1 MIYDGFVTAL
11 CCSESSTAIPQ
22 GAGGGMSDD
31 EDRRSLSED
40 EDGEIEDGAAV
51 DAIGG
56 EEGGADGASVDGE
69 LEPDR
74 QEKLDAE
81 AGTAEP
87 MMQRAEELDH
97 RASDTYN
104 DGDTYNN
111 DDDESYGGAPVEV
124 DEYEPVE
131 YQVTTREPSA
141 LAQIYG
147 DGASAGVELKP
158 ELARGLKLHGVH
170 ELVTW
175 TCTDGVG
182 VSRAGRSSGTS
193 RWCRASS

>member
-1 MIYDGFVTAL
+1 
-11 CCSESSTAIPQ
+11 
-22 GAGGGMSDD
+22 MSDD

-69 LEPDR
+69 LERDR
-74 QEKLDAE
+74 LEMLARLDAKASMVE
-81 AGTAEP
+81 L

-97 RASDTYN
+97 RASDMYN
-104 DGDTYNN
+104 DGDMYN
-111 DDDESYGGAPVEV
+111 DDDDELYGGAPVEV

-141 LAQIYG
+141 LGKSTATAHPPG
-147 DGASAGVELKP
+147 SSSSPSSRAGSSSTASTSSSRGRAPTASACP
-158 ELARGLKLHGVH
+158 
-170 ELVTW
+170 
-175 TCTDGVG
+175 
-182 VSRAGRSSGTS
+182 RAGRSSGTS

>member
-87 MMQRAEELDH
+87 MMQRA
-97 RASDTYN
+97 
-104 DGDTYNN
+104 
-111 DDDESYGGAPVEV
+111 
-124 DEYEPVE
+124 
-131 YQVTTREPSA
+131 
-141 LAQIYG
+141 
-147 DGASAGVELKP
+147 
-158 ELARGLKLHGVH
+158 
-170 ELVTW
+170 
-175 TCTDGVG
+175 
-182 VSRAGRSSGTS
+182 
-193 RWCRASS
+193 